1 MSTFFEIIKCWV
13 FDVSLSMKSADKP
26 ISPEEVTHFIKAYR
40 ALEQMPME
48 DGFAHLRAITPLL
61 PGEDEQE
68 VKAMRQH
75 FRNAWYDKNR
85 AFGQFYLNLSHF
97 RQVYLLQHWDIGDWQ
112 DGEYIGTC
120 LRNPYYRI
128 MGRPP
133 AKALQLHQLL
143 KFFENHGIDPQPAPS
158 ITLTQLPSPDQRF
171 GNATNWGDYLLT
183 LSNPEPLLRQ
193 LIAYEQEAGYD
204 VEIPPAQ

>member
-1 MSTFFEIIKCWV
+1 
-13 FDVSLSMKSADKP
+13 MKPVYKP
-26 ISPEEVTHFIKAYR
+26 IPLDEVLHFIRSYR
-40 ALEQMPME
+40 ALEQMPLE
-48 DGFAHLRAITPLL
+48 DGFAHLRAITPRF
-61 PGEDEQE
+61 PSEDEGE
-68 VKAMRQH
+68 VRAMRQH

-133 AKALQLHQLL
+133 AKALQLHQML
-143 KFFENHGIDPQPAPS
+143 KFFENYGINPQPAPS
-158 ITLTQLPSPDQRF
+158 ITLPQLPLSEKRF
-171 GNATNWGDYLLT
+171 GNAANWGDYV
-183 LSNPEPLLRQ
+183 LSLPYPEPLIRQ
-193 LIAYEQEAGYD
+193 LVTFEPEAGYD
-204 VEIPPAQ
+204 AEIPPP

>member
-1 MSTFFEIIKCWV
+1 
-13 FDVSLSMKSADKP
+13 
-26 ISPEEVTHFIKAYR
+26 
-40 ALEQMPME
+40 
-48 DGFAHLRAITPLL
+48 
-61 PGEDEQE
+61 
-68 VKAMRQH
+68 MRQH

-97 RQVYLLQHWDIGDWQ
+97 RQVYLLQHWDISDWQ

-143 KFFENHGIDPQPAPS
+143 KFFENYGINPQPAPS
-158 ITLTQLPSPDQRF
+158 ISLTQLPPPEKQF
-171 GNATNWGDYLLT
+171 GNAANWGDYV
-183 LSNPEPLLRQ
+183 LSLPNLESLIRQ
-193 LIAYEQEAGYD
+193 LITFEPEAGYD
-204 VEIPPAQ
+204 ADIPPSQ